1 METGV
6 QNECATPSAWHRVL
20 HVQVSAV
27 VVAPLH
33 AFKHKFV
40 TADTN
45 YASSI
50 LKTAGVPAAP
60 NPFGTCFYCHV
71 LFDFD
76 FAFSKFE
83 KHASLYI
90 YSKTDAIV

>member
-6 QNECATPSAWHRVL
+6 QNECAIPFAWHRVL

-27 VVAPLH
+27 VVAPH
-33 AFKHKFV
+33 RACKHKFV
-40 TADTN
+40 TVNTN

-60 NPFGTCFYCHV
+60 NPFGTCFDCHV
-71 LFDFD
+71 LFDFGV
-76 FAFSKFE
+76 AFSKFE
-83 KHASLYI
+83 KNMPRYTSTAKL
-90 YSKTDAIV
+90 T